1 MAKLRG
7 RAGGAPKPKR
17 KAPKARSGK
26 ELQAAKR
33 RPPGGKPGAEAEEEG
48 GASLRFDWILE
59 LDREGEALKYGHM
72 VVVERFTVL
81 RGGEEVIGIAAAF
94 QANEAEGAEGNHRQH
109 IRFSVSY
116 DNGKTW
122 TPSIC
127 VMYGLQASWSPV
139 LHWDAWTD
147 EDGEKRGVL
156 FLFYSESR
164 KERSPG
170 GDIKC
175 IKAESWEQACGGV
188 DGWKVE
194 DSYWSPPVTIL
205 THEAEI
211 CRPSDESARHPI
223 GFPKVLA
230 NRVMRTRTGKDT
242 FNLYKDLSGFPLRC
256 TPNAEWVLPFWQEPH
271 NSYLHYEAYHP
282 LKELPPKEG
291 LTPPHRTLAKGSAL
305 GPAASV
311 LVSSDYGGSWE
322 VRGAVRH
329 PDTWL
334 IENPVVEVWKS
345 ETEMDSSGTCGSL
358 RVLKLWLMFFRT
370 GAGEIWF
377 SQSPPLTPATGG
389 VSGYTWHGTLWC
401 HPPEGSGAYGR
412 EWSEPRP
419 VRWARSYP
427 WHPGAREVPSG
438 PPIPNPNSKICAVS
452 MILYE
457 CLIPRTRDEL
467 PPELRDNY
475 WALKDG
481 TVELL
486 LLAFNDS
493 AESRDRLCVAASANG
508 GEDWTKIMTVRAGP
522 PKNFAYP
529 DILVL
534 NRQEVALSFSENSS
548 GGSGGPASRGLRLA
562 TFNVKD
568 ACAQAKM
575 GLYFKKS

>member
-1 MAKLRG
+1 MYTHTPSTCNQILPERRGAPRRSRFEARLSGSVWVGAPPHPPGHGMAKLRG

-147 EDGEKRGVL
+147 EEGEKRGVL

-230 NRVMRTRTGKDT
+230 NRVMRTREFVPESSFAHT
-242 FNLYKDLSGFPLRC
+242 FDLYKDLSGFPLRC
-256 TPNAEWVLPFWQEPH
+256 TPTAEWVLPFWQEPH

-311 LVSSDYGGSWE
+311 LASSDYGRSWE

-345 ETEMDSSGTCGSL
+345 ELEMNSSGKSGSL
-358 RVLKLWLMFFRT
+358 RALKLWLMFFRT

-389 VSGYTWHGTLWC
+389 VSGYTWHGCTWC

-427 WHPGAREVPSG
+427 WHPGLAKGWKVVEKAQAALAGTAAAGLSG
-438 PPIPNPNSKICAVS
+438 ADLVCLLGAHAVAV
-452 MILYE
+452 
-457 CLIPRTRDEL
+457 T
-467 PPELRDNY
+467 
-475 WALKDG
+475 
-481 TVELL
+481 
-486 LLAFNDS
+486 
-493 AESRDRLCVAASANG
+493 
-508 GEDWTKIMTVRAGP
+508 
-522 PKNFAYP
+522 
-529 DILVL
+529 
-534 NRQEVALSFSENSS
+534 
-548 GGSGGPASRGLRLA
+548 GGPAIEVPVGRPDAAGADPEGRLPAETLSASELKA
-562 TFNVKD
+562 TF
-568 ACAQAKM
+568 AAM
-575 GLYFKKS
+575 GFGTVR